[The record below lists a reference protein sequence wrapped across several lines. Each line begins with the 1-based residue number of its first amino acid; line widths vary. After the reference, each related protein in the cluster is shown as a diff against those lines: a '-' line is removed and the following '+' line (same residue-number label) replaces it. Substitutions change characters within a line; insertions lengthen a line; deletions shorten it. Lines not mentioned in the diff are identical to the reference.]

1 MDDVFVLGYYQE
13 FLNCVGTLEMNLDSC
28 FAAYVSKTVAEAFGI
43 WDYYKSVVV
52 SVIDP
57 M

>member
-1 MDDVFVLGYYQE
+1 MLSLFFRCYQE
-13 FLNCVGTLEMNLDSC
+13 FLDCVGTYEMNLDSC
-28 FAAYVSKTVAEAFGI
+28 FAAYVSKILTEAFGI
-43 WDYYKSVVV
+43 WDYCESVVV